1 VRDEVD
7 LQVARNVPVS
17 PATDDGRDLLAQ
29 QGARLGLRHLAAEEA
44 VTEELEVALDGTGAG
59 LQQEPAG
66 DVVDAEMAVLL
77 EQRDQLGEERLK
89 AL

>member
-1 VRDEVD
+1 M
-7 LQVARNVPVS
+7 
-17 PATDDGRDLLAQ
+17 
-29 QGARLGLRHLAAEEA
+29 
-44 VTEELEVALDGTGAG
+44 TEELEVALDGTGAG